1 MLAASIIRHVRAAAA
16 RFGEAN
22 QGNIA
27 VIFAI
32 ALLPVLSFVGAAIDY
47 SRVNA
52 ARSSMQAALNSTA
65 LMLSKDLSSGIIT
78 AAQINTKAQA
88 YFNALYTNKDA
99 QSVLVSATYAAA
111 TGTGS
116 NIVVSGAGS
125 ITTDFMKVAGFPT
138 LSFSSSSTT
147 AWGNVKMRVALAL
160 DNTGSMSQNGKIAAL
175 RTAVAGSGGLID
187 QLSGLAQ
194 NPGDVYISVI
204 PFAKVVNAGAGNYD
218 ASWIDWTDWLN
229 PPTSQPNNGSTEA
242 TLPMNWHAVGPGSV
256 CPFTNNNGG
265 FVCTTGPANG
275 SSKSTVSG
283 RNVIP
288 SSGTYSGYICP
299 GVDYN
304 SHTFYNGCWDS
315 VATSPASG
323 VFCSGSNNCSCP
335 TNSSGNTVSG
345 CNCTGSGT
353 TRSCTGLTYTH
364 HWTQPSSTDTTDN
377 LNQPRVSAPVGFVNN
392 TWTPTNSTP
401 TVANVWTQT
410 STNPIS
416 TWTGCITDRT
426 QSFDETGDAPNQVNI
441 DTLFPANQEGTG
453 YCNPRSNPT
462 LEPVMP
468 MTYNWSTLKTAVNA
482 MQPTGSTDQS
492 VGLAWAWQSLLQTG
506 PIPAPAEDPN
516 TTYNRVIIILS
527 DGLNTEDRWPDY
539 GNGGTENGTD
549 IDNRQAQQ
557 CANIKAATDANG
569 RPMYTIYTIQVDTSS
584 PPDPVSTV
592 LENCASDSTKFF
604 KLTNSNQIATTF
616 TTIGTAL
623 SQLRVAQ

>member
-1 MLAASIIRHVRAAAA
+1 
-16 RFGEAN
+16 
-22 QGNIA
+22 
-27 VIFAI
+27 
-32 ALLPVLSFVGAAIDY
+32 
-47 SRVNA
+47 
-52 ARSSMQAALNSTA
+52 
-65 LMLSKDLSSGIIT
+65 
-78 AAQINTKAQA
+78 
-88 YFNALYTNKDA
+88 
-99 QSVLVSATYAAA
+99 
-111 TGTGS
+111 
-116 NIVVSGAGS
+116 
-125 ITTDFMKVAGFPT
+125 
-138 LSFSSSSTT
+138 
-147 AWGNVKMRVALAL
+147 
-160 DNTGSMSQNGKIAAL
+160 
-175 RTAVAGSGGLID
+175 
-187 QLSGLAQ
+187 
-194 NPGDVYISVI
+194 
-204 PFAKVVNAGAGNYD
+204 
-218 ASWIDWTDWLN
+218 
-229 PPTSQPNNGSTEA
+229 
-242 TLPMNWHAVGPGSV
+242 MNWHAVGPGSV

-441 DTLFPANQEGTG
+441 DTLFPANQRGH
-453 YCNPRSNPT
+453 R
-462 LEPVMP
+462 
-468 MTYNWSTLKTAVNA
+468 
-482 MQPTGSTDQS
+482 
-492 VGLAWAWQSLLQTG
+492 LL
-506 PIPAPAEDPN
+506 
-516 TTYNRVIIILS
+516 
-527 DGLNTEDRWPDY
+527 
-539 GNGGTENGTD
+539 
-549 IDNRQAQQ
+549 
-557 CANIKAATDANG
+557 
-569 RPMYTIYTIQVDTSS
+569 
-584 PPDPVSTV
+584 
-592 LENCASDSTKFF
+592 
-604 KLTNSNQIATTF
+604 
-616 TTIGTAL
+616 
-623 SQLRVAQ
+623 